1 MVLTEG
7 NDIDI
12 YMCLYV
18 LTFVQHSEMVHAAYQ
33 TLQDTIVTV
42 PSTPTVSDKQPAS
55 LMSPLWCLVSFW
67 SICCIHCCDRS
78 KRAISPWCRYMLVI
92 TMAVYSWYYFVKLRE
107 IFFAIQFSVFSTGL
121 TELVNT

>member
-55 LMSPLWCLVSFW
+55 LMSPL
-67 SICCIHCCDRS
+67 
-78 KRAISPWCRYMLVI
+78 
-92 TMAVYSWYYFVKLRE
+92 
-107 IFFAIQFSVFSTGL
+107 
-121 TELVNT
+121 